1 MFGQIQGSLLAI
13 PSVVNSPKWVSCDG
27 IHLAI
32 GDAFCL
38 SRLQVVRGRG
48 VMGMET
54 ITSSNRPIA
63 KSRYEYETPQD
74 TSGRNFVPK
83 RDLRASV
90 REHAIAF
97 GTGQQF
103 ARGRAGRFRTTRRSV
118 ALLSAEGRLNP

>member
-1 MFGQIQGSLLAI
+1 MFGQIQGTLLTI

-54 ITSSNRPIA
+54 ITSSNRLVA
-63 KSRYEYETPQD
+63 EARYQHGTPQD
-74 TSGRNFVPK
+74 TSGRKFVPK
-83 RDLRASV
+83 RDLKR
-90 REHAIAF
+90 
-97 GTGQQF
+97 
-103 ARGRAGRFRTTRRSV
+103 
-118 ALLSAEGRLNP
+118 

>member
-1 MFGQIQGSLLAI
+1 MFGQIRGSLLTI

-54 ITSSNRPIA
+54 ITSSNRLVA
-63 KSRYEYETPQD
+63 EARYQQGTPQD
-74 TSGRNFVPK
+74 TE
-83 RDLRASV
+83 
-90 REHAIAF
+90 REEF
-97 GTGQQF
+97 CSET
-103 ARGRAGRFRTTRRSV
+103 
-118 ALLSAEGRLNP
+118 